1 MDPLPSL
8 VGRYQIRERLG
19 HGGMGTLYL
28 ALDPTIERLVALK
41 ILRVN
46 DVEVRERFLRE
57 ARLVAR
63 LQNPN
68 IITIYDVGS
77 HDGQPF
83 IAMEYVAGDTVD
95 MLVKRRAPLSVE
107 RKIALMIELCDALA
121 HAHRAG
127 IVHRDIKPSNLIVQ
141 RESGLLKVLDFG
153 IARTVDS
160 SLTQAGSIMGTPNYM
175 APEQVEGLVVD
186 QRSDIFAVGAVCYEF
201 LTLRQAFSGDT
212 PFLVLQRIVHG
223 APEPVSQIDPTLNPA
238 LQDILDRA
246 LAKDPAARYQDL
258 SEMRSDLM
266 GMLRQSHAGTEDRTL
281 IVAPAAERVRRGV
294 DLARLVEER
303 AAQLAE
309 HLREVET
316 ALSIGEMDRAVAAAE
331 EAALLDPDDPRVAS
345 ALDRARR
352 ACDARDVAQWLAE
365 ARTHFERGALTDAA
379 RLVTHALQVDPQSHD
394 VRVFQLDVER
404 AIDERERRRER
415 DAAVQRAL
423 AHASAAEAAGDLESA
438 RRAAREALG
447 YDPSSAEA
455 LEVRRRI
462 ELKLATEPTPK
473 EPDREDAPVVA
484 AKAPPPPVADVAQA
498 EAESPEPPDPERPI
512 TVVPEA
518 SPPAAFPVPFPLPS
532 PASAR
537 PRWLA
542 SRMRAAAAALLLM
555 LILVPSLWWLQS
567 APSVKPARVTRPPVR
582 PAPAGPP
589 RPAPEP
595 APTPSIEPAT
605 GSARD
610 IAESSQTRAEPAASS
625 SVSLGAL
632 RAPRT
637 AMRPPNE
644 TTQRERGSR
653 NPPHSGPT
661 ANTPASPAASPAFR
675 ANRAAGPIE
684 DKTLIPSVN
693 ATRRL
698 LTRGRRSDALESLA
712 ALMARA
718 RGHAQVTSLAG
729 DVVEGARRDA
739 LRARE
744 RAVSAGARSKASGA
758 FARAEA
764 NLGAASRRGASAP
777 IDAARRYWW
786 AESLFASAAD
796 FATRP
801 AAVTTAPSAAP
812 PTERA
817 VTAPPADLSTASRIE
832 PPPAPSKPPDS
843 LPAPGSPTTG
853 PVARNTAASVATPP
867 VPSAAPG
874 VAVRQTLDRW
884 ASAYG
889 SRRVGEVTRVWPTM
903 TSDQAR
909 RLGEAFKSIS
919 RYAVS
924 LRGCEVSEQGERAS
938 ASCHVRRTIQF
949 QDGRAGEFPARVTFR
964 LERRGAQWVIVAVS
978 GA

>member
-46 DVEVRERFLRE
+46 DVELRERFLRE

-77 HDGQPF
+77 HEGQPF

-201 LTLRQAFSGDT
+201 LTLRQAFAGET

-258 SEMRSDLM
+258 SEMRTDLM
-266 GMLRQSHAGTEDRTL
+266 GVLRESQAGAEDRTL
-281 IVAPAAERVRRGV
+281 IVAPAAERPRVRRGV

-352 ACDARDVAQWLAE
+352 ACDERDVAQWLAE

-404 AIDERERRRER
+404 AIDERERKRER

-438 RRAAREALG
+438 KRAAREALG

-462 ELKLATEPTPK
+462 EQKLEAETPK
-473 EPDREDAPVVA
+473 EPELEDVRRLS
-484 AKAPPPPVADVAQA
+484 PPRRLHPLAVDVTHA
-498 EAESPEPPDPERPI
+498 EAVAPKPTGQDRRI
-512 TVVPEA
+512 TIVPEA
-518 SPPAAFPVPFPLPS
+518 SAASASLVPVPTQS
-532 PASAR
+532 PARAM

-542 SRMRAAAAALLLM
+542 SRMRAAAAALLLV
-555 LILVPSLWWLQS
+555 LILVPILWWLQS
-567 APSVKPARVTRPPVR
+567 APSAKPASVTRTAVR
-582 PAPAGPP
+582 PASPVSSKP
-589 RPAPEP
+589 PAPEP
-595 APTPSIEPAT
+595 APTPSIEST
-605 GSARD
+605 
-610 IAESSQTRAEPAASS
+610 SSK
-625 SVSLGAL
+625 
-632 RAPRT
+632 
-637 AMRPPNE
+637 
-644 TTQRERGSR
+644 
-653 NPPHSGPT
+653 
-661 ANTPASPAASPAFR
+661 TPGSPAAKADFR
-675 ANRAAGPIE
+675 GDRAASPVE
-684 DKTLIPSVN
+684 DSTLIPSVN

-698 LTRGRRSDALESLA
+698 LARGRRSDALQSLG
-712 ALMARA
+712 ALLARA
-718 RGHAQVTSLAG
+718 RGHAQVTSLAA
-729 DVVEGARRDA
+729 DVVDTARRDA

-744 RAVSAGARSKASGA
+744 RALSVGARSKASSA

-764 NLGAASRRGASAP
+764 NLGTASRRTTSAP

-786 AESLFASAAD
+786 TESQFTSAAD
-796 FATRP
+796 LATRP
-801 AAVTTAPSAAP
+801 AAITTAPPSAAP

-817 VTAPPADLSTASRIE
+817 VTAPRAELSTAAPSE

-843 LPAPGSPTTG
+843 VPPSSSPTTG
-853 PVARNTAASVATPP
+853 TVARNSAVGIPTP
-867 VPSAAPG
+867 VPSAASG
-874 VAVRQTLDRW
+874 AAVRQTLDRW

-889 SRRVGEVTRVWPTM
+889 SRSVGEVTRVWPTM
-903 TSDQAR
+903 TTDQAR
-909 RLGEAFKSIS
+909 RLGEAFKNIS

-924 LRGCEVSEQGERAS
+924 LSGCAVSEEGERAS
-938 ASCHVRRTIQF
+938 ASCNVRRTIQF
-949 QDGRAGEFPARVTFR
+949 QDGRGGEFPARVTFR
-964 LERRGAQWVIVAVS
+964 LERRGAQWVIVRVS